1 MSLTDD
7 INDMLTPVL
16 DELGFRLWDIKVTK
30 AGKRSI
36 VSVTLDKHNGAT
48 LEDISQASKEIA
60 PVLDELPSLEDSYHL
75 EVSSPG
81 LERSLLK
88 QDHYVWSLG
97 MQITVSFRSEGTV
110 IRKSGKLV
118 SVDTK
123 NIQIEEDDETITIEI
138 ENITKA
144 HTLFNFEE
152 ALKKGPISEELQ
164 GESA

>member
-1 MSLTDD
+1 
-7 INDMLTPVL
+7 
-16 DELGFRLWDIKVTK
+16 
-30 AGKRSI
+30 
-36 VSVTLDKHNGAT
+36 
-48 LEDISQASKEIA
+48 
-60 PVLDELPSLEDSYHL
+60 
-75 EVSSPG
+75 
-81 LERSLLK
+81 
-88 QDHYVWSLG
+88 
-97 MQITVSFRSEGTV
+97 MQITVSFRSRGTV

-118 SVDTK
+118 TVDTK

>member
-88 QDHYVWSLG
+88 QDHYVWSL
-97 MQITVSFRSEGTV
+97 
-110 IRKSGKLV
+110 
-118 SVDTK
+118 
-123 NIQIEEDDETITIEI
+123 
-138 ENITKA
+138 
-144 HTLFNFEE
+144 
-152 ALKKGPISEELQ
+152 
-164 GESA
+164 